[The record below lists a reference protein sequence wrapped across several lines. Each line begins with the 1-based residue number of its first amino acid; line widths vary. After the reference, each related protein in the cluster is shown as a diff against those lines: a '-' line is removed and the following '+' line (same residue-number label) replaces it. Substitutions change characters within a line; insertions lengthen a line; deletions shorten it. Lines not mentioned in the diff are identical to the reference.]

1 MVWYR
6 VCPPQA
12 LAASCPSLLL
22 HLPHPQ
28 GCLAPAQG
36 PLCLLL
42 LLLLVSQL
50 SQQPLAG
57 YLALAEGVASW
68 LLLTQQ

>member
-1 MVWYR
+1 MVWHR

-12 LAASCPSLLL
+12 LAASYPSLLL
-22 HLPHPQ
+22 HLTHPQ
-28 GCLAPAQG
+28 GCFAPAQD
-36 PLCLLL
+36 PLCIL